1 MRVCF
6 IIYFWLFMVVFLGV
20 CGIAFW
26 LISFLGL
33 GLGLGLGFGLGL
45 GLGLGSF
52 GFVFE
57 HCWSD
62 GAWNLEIGRRRMLA
76 SQPVSACPFAF

>member
-1 MRVCF
+1 MCF

-26 LISFLGL
+26 LISF
-33 GLGLGLGFGLGL
+33 LGL

>member
-1 MRVCF
+1 MCF

-33 GLGLGLGFGLGL
+33 GLGLGLS
-45 GLGLGSF
+45 SF